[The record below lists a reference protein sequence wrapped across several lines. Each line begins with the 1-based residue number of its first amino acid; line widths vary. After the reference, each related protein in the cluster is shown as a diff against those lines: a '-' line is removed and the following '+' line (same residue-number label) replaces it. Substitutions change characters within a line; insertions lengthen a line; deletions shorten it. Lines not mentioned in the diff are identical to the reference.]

1 MLGFSC
7 VQEFICK
14 YYRLLVTMILP
25 YCVKA
30 PLCKGLIVSI
40 SKITRKPVTNLFV
53 VSFLRIYTHIYL
65 TEDSEIGNAC
75 IEFIGKCTGSSLSKL
90 MNTDVKVDKLKIH
103 NSYSIKNKHFLLSYP
118 ANCFG
123 ISCLLQSQPHFCHAS
138 LSVPSP

>member
-75 IEFIGKCTGSSLSKL
+75 IEFIGKCTGASLSKL
-90 MNTDVKVDKLKIH
+90 MNTDVKVNRIKSKNIFFFNLNFSSLH
-103 NSYSIKNKHFLLSYP
+103 NSKQFRSFLCISIVVLPL
-118 ANCFG
+118 
-123 ISCLLQSQPHFCHAS
+123 
-138 LSVPSP
+138 